1 MSVVKIN
8 AITVPEGRGQELE
21 ERFAH
26 RAAAVE
32 NAPGFEGFELLRPV
46 EGEKRYFV
54 YTRWESEE
62 AFQNWFNSQDFQR
75 GHAQANAQ
83 GNQEARASAPVG
95 IAADLLSF
103 EVVTSVGP
111 KGD

>member
-8 AITVPEGRGQELE
+8 AITVPEGRGSELE
-21 ERFAH
+21 QRFAH

-32 NAPGFEGFELLRPV
+32 NAPGFEAFELLRPV
-46 EGEKRYFV
+46 EGESRYFV

-75 GHAQANAQ
+75 GHAQANQ
-83 GNQEARASAPVG
+83 GSNQEARAPAPVG
-95 IAADLLSF
+95 TAADLLSF
-103 EVVTSVGP
+103 EVVMSAGP
-111 KGD
+111 KG